1 MLNKVIVEK
10 QISFVNLSTIH
21 KNMYEYKTQV
31 RVRYAEADPMN
42 VVYYGNYAQYFE
54 VGRVESL
61 RSLGISYKEL
71 EEMGIMLPVVELNIK
86 YLRSAKYDDL
96 LTITTQ
102 IKELPVDHRIIFHQ
116 EIHNEQGKL
125 LTIGMVK
132 LYFMDEN
139 LGKRA
144 SMPNLM
150 LEKLSSYF
158 R

>member
-1 MLNKVIVEK
+1 
-10 QISFVNLSTIH
+10 
-21 KNMYEYKTQV
+21 MYEFNTQV

-61 RSLGISYKEL
+61 RNLGISYKGIED
-71 EEMGIMLPVVELNIK
+71 MGIMLPVVELNIK
-86 YLRSAKYDDL
+86 YLRPARYDDL
-96 LTITTQ
+96 LTIKSQ
-102 IKELPVDHRIIFHQ
+102 IKELPTDHRIIFDQ
-116 EIHNEQGKL
+116 EIYNEEGKL
-125 LTIGMVK
+125 LTIGKVK
-132 LYFMDEN
+132 LYFMDSK

-144 SMPNLM
+144 SMPSSM

>member
-1 MLNKVIVEK
+1 
-10 QISFVNLSTIH
+10 
-21 KNMYEYKTQV
+21 MYEFNTQV

-61 RSLGISYKEL
+61 RNLGISYKGIED
-71 EEMGIMLPVVELNIK
+71 MGIMLPVVELNIK
-86 YLRSAKYDDL
+86 YLRPAKYDDL
-96 LTITTQ
+96 LIIKSQ
-102 IKELPVDHRIIFHQ
+102 IKELPTDHKIIFDQ
-116 EIHNEQGKL
+116 EIYNEEGKL
-125 LTIGMVK
+125 LTIGKVK
-132 LYFMDEN
+132 LYFMDSK

-144 SMPNLM
+144 SMPSSM